1 MKIRSFLPLFAL
13 SFVLPA
19 VALAELNLG
28 DAAPPLTV
36 KEWIHGQPVD
46 LSKYAGRVTVVEYWA
61 TWCPPC
67 RASIPHL
74 TEMQKKYGDK
84 VAIVGIAS
92 AERNPTDMPTF
103 MEKWAGK
110 IGYSIALD
118 TEGHDARKALF
129 EEMVPEGIPTAYV
142 IGADGRILW
151 AGMPMDGLDAAI
163 EAVLADK
170 FDLAAARKAEANR
183 RASVASA
190 KKIDVILRQY
200 KQAVTASKGTE
211 ESARIGQEVMAAA
224 SEHPDMLNQLAW
236 FILTHP
242 RVVERDLKLALAA
255 ADKANK
261 LTGGQNPSILDTYAL
276 ALYETGKVPEAIHV
290 QERAVELCS
299 DPTMKEE
306 LEKSLTRYRTPVEK
320 KDK

>member
-1 MKIRSFLPLFAL
+1 MKTRRFLSLLAL
-13 SFVLPA
+13 SLVLPA
-19 VALAELNLG
+19 AALAELNLG
-28 DAAPPLTV
+28 DPAPALTV
-36 KEWIHGQPVD
+36 KEWIHGNPVD
-46 LSKYAGRVTVVEYWA
+46 LTNYAGRVTVVEYWA

-74 TEMQKKYGDK
+74 TEMQRKYGDK

-92 AERNPTDMPTF
+92 AERDPKDMPAF
-103 MEKWAGK
+103 MEKWAAK

-118 TEGHDARKALF
+118 TDSRDARKALY
-129 EEMVPEGIPTAYV
+129 EQMAPEGIPTAYV
-142 IGADGRILW
+142 IGSDGRILW

-163 EAVLADK
+163 DAVLADK
-170 FDLAAARKAEANR
+170 FDLAAAKTAEATR
-183 RASVASA
+183 RKNLAAA
-190 KKIDVILRQY
+190 KKIDGILRQY
-200 KQAVTASKGTE
+200 KEAVTSSKATE
-211 ESARIGQEVMAAA
+211 ESARLGQEVMAAA

-242 RVVERDLKLALAA
+242 RVVDRDLKLALAA
-255 ADKANK
+255 ADKANR

-276 ALYETGKVPEAIHV
+276 ALYETGKVPEAIQA
-290 QERAVELCS
+290 QERAVELCT

-306 LEKSLTRYRTPVEK
+306 LEKALMRYRTPMEK